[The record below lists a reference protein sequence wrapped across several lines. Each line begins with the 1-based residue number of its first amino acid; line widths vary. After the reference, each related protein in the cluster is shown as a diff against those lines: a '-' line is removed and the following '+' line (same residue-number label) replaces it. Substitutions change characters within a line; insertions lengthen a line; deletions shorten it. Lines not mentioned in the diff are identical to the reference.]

1 MKIAFAGLRHGH
13 IFSLADMARKNPQIA
28 ITGAWEEEPEAA
40 RAGREHFPEPF
51 YESYAALLADPEV
64 EIVAIGDYYGIR
76 GRRIIQALKA
86 GKHVITDKPVCT
98 RLEELDEIAALLG
111 EKQRKLGCMLDLRYD
126 PALRLARDIVRG
138 GALGRIRTLM
148 FTGQHPLAWGA
159 RPMWYF
165 EEGKHGGVFNDIAIH
180 GLDAVDFITGAA
192 YARTLCARQWN
203 AFARYAPDFRDCAQ
217 FMGELENGAG
227 LIADVSY
234 SAPSPAAFGLPPY
247 WRFTLWGEG
256 GWLECRYGE
265 GRVHIAC
272 AGDEEAHT
280 VSAPPVNGDYLS
292 ELVREIRGEDT
303 LFNTETV
310 LKSAR
315 RALELQKYADGMI

>member
-13 IFSLADMARKNPQIA
+13 IFYLADMARKNQQVAIA
-28 ITGAWEEEPEAA
+28 GAWEEDPEAA
-40 RAGREHFPEPF
+40 RTGREHFSEPF

-64 EIVAIGDYYGIR
+64 DIVAIGDYYGIR
-76 GRRIIQALKA
+76 GQRIIQALKA

-98 RLEELDEIAALLG
+98 RLAELDEIEALVC

-126 PALRLARDIVRG
+126 PALRLARDIIRG

-148 FTGQHPLAWGA
+148 FTGQHPLGWGT

-165 EEGKHGGVFNDIAIH
+165 EDGKHGGTFNDIAIH
-180 GLDAVDFITGAA
+180 GLDAVEFITGAP

-203 AFARYAPDFRDCAQ
+203 AFARHAPGFRDCAQ
-217 FMGELENGAG
+217 FMGELKNGAG

-234 SAPSPAAFGLPPY
+234 SAPSPAAFTLPHY
-247 WRFTLWGEG
+247 WRFTFWGDD

-265 GRVHIAC
+265 GCVHMAC
-272 AGDEEAHT
+272 TGDAVART
-280 VSAPPVNGDYLS
+280 VSAPPINGDYLD
-292 ELVREIRGEDT
+292 ELIREICGDDT

-310 LKSAR
+310 LQTAR
-315 RALELQKYADGMI
+315 RALELQKYADEIM